1 MSPNLRPFSKELKRS
16 DALPSASRSSQV
28 EARVF
33 RFQSLITAI
42 HCAHAAANRCGRH
55 ECAGNARGSG
65 RSERCTSLVGN
76 LPHGLDKLQAS
87 EAAGPRVGR
96 RRRFGSRNVCRRK
109 HCKIGRG
116 EGGNRCTAISFV
128 IWECVWPRT
137 SAPKEN
143 DSEWEPRVHRRD
155 NTAEDQ
161 TSQPDALH
169 LTQCNFVLCP
179 IVEFGCSRRL
189 MAGHLLG
196 VLEPSVVL
204 QVNRDTG
211 CPPGV

>member
-1 MSPNLRPFSKELKRS
+1 MNVLGTPVAPGVLK
-16 DALPSASRSSQV
+16 DVLPWWGTFLTDSTNYKLPKQQGRESA
-28 EARVF
+28 
-33 RFQSLITAI
+33 
-42 HCAHAAANRCGRH
+42 
-55 ECAGNARGSG
+55 
-65 RSERCTSLVGN
+65 VGDV
-76 LPHGLDKLQAS
+76 L
-87 EAAGPRVGR
+87 AAGMCADANTARL
-96 RRRFGSRNVCRRK
+96 
-109 HCKIGRG
+109 G
-116 EGGNRCTAISFV
+116 EGRVEEGNRCTAISFV

-204 QVNRDTG
+204 QVNRDAG
-211 CPPGV
+211 CPPSVTSDWSPFAYR